1 MFNQPVFPLFAALIL
16 LLFMVF
22 LLFGLILVIIV
33 VGQILWG
40 YVKDFVEYVR
50 DIFAFLR
57 DWRRD
62 EHEDQGNGNRMQR

>member
-1 MFNQPVFPLFAALIL
+1 MFNQPVFPMFAALIL

-40 YVKDFVEYVR
+40 YVKDFIEYVGG
-50 DIFAFLR
+50 IFCILR

-62 EHEDQGNGNRMQR
+62 DHE

>member
-40 YVKDFVEYVR
+40 YVKDFVEFVG
-50 DIFAFLR
+50 DIF
-57 DWRRD
+57 
-62 EHEDQGNGNRMQR
+62 